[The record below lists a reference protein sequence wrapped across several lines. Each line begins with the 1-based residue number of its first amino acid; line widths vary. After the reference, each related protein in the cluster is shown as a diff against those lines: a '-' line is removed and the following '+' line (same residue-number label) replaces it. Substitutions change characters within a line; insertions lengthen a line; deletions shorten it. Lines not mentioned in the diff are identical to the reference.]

1 MYEFFGDVLNIDAD
15 IPLDL
20 IGVIDIGSF
29 HLEVFTMA
37 DDEQQDDNS
46 SGFLVSNLTASMII
60 GLVIFLGVVILF
72 QNYRLGIAIDTISL
86 MNKSNVELRAKT
98 K

>member
-1 MYEFFGDVLNIDAD
+1 
-15 IPLDL
+15 
-20 IGVIDIGSF
+20 
-29 HLEVFTMA
+29 MA

-60 GLVIFLGVVILF
+60 GLVIFLGVVILY
-72 QNYRLGIAIDTISL
+72 QNYRLGVAIDTIGL
-86 MNKSNVELRAKT
+86 MNKANVELKAKT

>member
-1 MYEFFGDVLNIDAD
+1 
-15 IPLDL
+15 
-20 IGVIDIGSF
+20 
-29 HLEVFTMA
+29 MA

>member
-1 MYEFFGDVLNIDAD
+1 
-15 IPLDL
+15 
-20 IGVIDIGSF
+20 
-29 HLEVFTMA
+29 MA

-60 GLVIFLGVVILF
+60 GLVIFLGVVILY
-72 QNYRLGIAIDTISL
+72 QNYRLGIAIDTIGL
-86 MNKSNVELRAKT
+86 MNKSNVELKAKI